1 MTKTKILDIP
11 EDFLMMNISERLQKI
26 QRLTRSNL
34 VFGFVIQVLQE
45 DLILKIRTGNGRKDV
60 QPELIINSKMK
71 TNMKMRICTVL
82 TVMEVAGTVSTE
94 MTIMKEV
101 VNISTEKINMK
112 EVANSPTEMISMKE
126 AGNT

>member
-34 VFGFVIQVLQE
+34 VFGFIIQVLQE
-45 DLILKIRTGNGRKDV
+45 DLMLKIRTGNGRKDV

-82 TVMEVAGTVSTE
+82 TVMEVAGTVSTK

-101 VNISTEKINMK
+101 VNISTEKIIY
-112 EVANSPTEMISMKE
+112 ERSS
-126 AGNT
+126 

>member
-11 EDFLMMNISERLQKI
+11 EDCLMMKISERLQKI

-34 VFGFVIQVLQE
+34 VFGFVIQALLE
-45 DLILKIRTGNGRKDV
+45 DLMLKIRTGNGRKDV
-60 QPELIINSKMK
+60 QPEMIINSKMK

-94 MTIMKEV
+94 KT
-101 VNISTEKINMK
+101 TMK
-112 EVANSPTEMISMKE
+112 EVANASTEMISMKE